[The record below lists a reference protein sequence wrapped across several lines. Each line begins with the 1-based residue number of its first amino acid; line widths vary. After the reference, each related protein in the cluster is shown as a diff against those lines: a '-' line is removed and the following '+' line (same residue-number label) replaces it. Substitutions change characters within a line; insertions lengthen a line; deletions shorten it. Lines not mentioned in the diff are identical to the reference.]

1 MGTFVRFDPQ
11 QIQSYYESKRLTHSA
26 TGYGDLVLND
36 ASAAK
41 SEIIMALSQVNPNF
55 SWHDIKQYSVEE
67 QQEFWTLREWLFCQI
82 LVLAYLN
89 FKNGQVSRQP
99 PSGFVPETYSF
110 ALFGSVKPTSD
121 IDVSVDGPLA
131 SYLIAVLEDL
141 WLSSTGAPCSRW
153 DIEFYGD
160 FSMVLDEKKNPVF
173 LNSREFNSAASQIL
187 PYVGASI
194 LRNAETLEFPEL
206 DAFIAAHPEVPALTN
221 SPWKQEAYAMIKD
234 IGAMTYNQQREQYYK
249 YLGEA
254 EKIRISVPILSQEVS
269 LKVFLAMCKANLF
282 RSENYILPST
292 VIHIV
297 RDIQAKAPQ
306 PNRNDPRC
314 SLYHAKLSTCAVG
327 RFAYLASAME
337 QLGYMKRFSY
347 DSDKVKK
354 YGDRLEAAM
363 KKYDSMSGGKQS
375 GGKQMTRSKRKTRR
389 LRRKSRGRRL
399 TGRKHK
405 SLR

>member
-1 MGTFVRFDPQ
+1 MGTFIRFDPQ
-11 QIQSYYESKRLTHSA
+11 QIQNYYESKRLTHSA
-26 TGYGDLVLND
+26 TGFGDLILNN

-41 SEIIMALSQVNPNF
+41 SEILMAIQQVDSNF
-55 SWHDIKQYSVEE
+55 SWHDIKKYSVEE
-67 QQEFWTLREWLFCQI
+67 QKEFWTLREWLFCQV

-89 FKNGQVSRQP
+89 FQTGQVSRQP
-99 PSGFVPETYSF
+99 PAGFTPESYSF

-121 IDVSVDGPLA
+121 IDVSVDGPVA
-131 SYLIAVLEDL
+131 SYLISILEDL
-141 WLSSTGAPCSRW
+141 WLSATGAPCSRW

-173 LNSREFNSAASQIL
+173 LNSREFNLAADQIL

-206 DAFIAAHPEVPALTN
+206 DAFLAAHPEVPALTK
-221 SPWKQEAYAMIKD
+221 SPWKQEAYSMMKN
-234 IGAMTYNQQREQYYK
+234 IGSMSYDQQREQYYK

-254 EKIRISVPILSQEVS
+254 EKIRNSVPVLSQDIA
-269 LKVFLAMCKANLF
+269 LKIFLAMCKANLF

-314 SLYHAKLSTCAVG
+314 TLYHAKLSTCAVG

-347 DSDKVKK
+347 DNDKVKK

-363 KKYDSMSGGKQS
+363 KKYNSIQGGRKKRQ
-375 GGKQMTRSKRKTRR
+375 TRAKR
-389 LRRKSRGRRL
+389 LRRKRMTRR
-399 TGRKHK
+399 R
-405 SLR
+405 

>member
-1 MGTFVRFDPQ
+1 MGTFIRFDPE
-11 QIQSYYESKRLTHSA
+11 QILNYYNSKKLTHSA
-26 TGYGDLVLND
+26 TGFGDLVLDD
-36 ASAAK
+36 AAMAK
-41 SEIIMALSQVNPNF
+41 SEIVMALQEVDASF

-67 QQEFWTLREWLFCQI
+67 QKRLWTLREWLFCQV

-89 FKNGQVSRQP
+89 FQKGQVSRTP
-99 PSGFVPETYSF
+99 PNGFKTSDYSF
-110 ALFGSVKPTSD
+110 ALFGSTKPTSD
-121 IDVSVDGPLA
+121 IDVSVDGPVA

-141 WLSSTGAPCSRW
+141 WLSATGAPCSRW

-160 FSMVLDEKKNPVF
+160 FSMVLDEKKSPAF
-173 LNSREFNSAASQIL
+173 LNSREFNDAAAEIL

-206 DAFIAAHPEVPALTN
+206 DAFIAAHPEVGALQSN
-221 SPWKQEAYAMIKD
+221 DWKQQAYQMMKD
-234 IGAMTYNQQREQYYK
+234 ILNMDYNQQRENYYK

-254 EKIRISVPILSQEVS
+254 EKIRNTVPVVTKDVA

-297 RDIQAKAPQ
+297 RNIQAKAPQ

-314 SLYHAKLSTCAVG
+314 SIYHSRLASCALG
-327 RFAYLASAME
+327 RFTYLASAME

-347 DSDKVKK
+347 DADKTKK
-354 YGDRLEAAM
+354 YADRLKAAM
-363 KKYDSMSGGKQS
+363 NKYSATGGRRRK
-375 GGKQMTRSKRKTRR
+375 TRSKRHRR
-389 LRRKSRGRRL
+389 RS
-399 TGRKHK
+399 TRKH
-405 SLR
+405 

>member
-1 MGTFVRFDPQ
+1 MGTLVRFDPQ
-11 QIQSYYESKRLTHSA
+11 QIQNYYESKRLTHSA
-26 TGYGDLVLND
+26 TGFGDLVLND
-36 ASAAK
+36 PTTAK
-41 SEIIMALSQVNPNF
+41 SEILMAIQQVDPAF
-55 SWHDIKQYSVEE
+55 SWHDIKKYSVEE
-67 QQEFWTLREWLFCQI
+67 QKGLWTLREWLFYQV

-89 FKNGQVSRQP
+89 FKDGQVKRQP
-99 PSGFVPETYSF
+99 PAGFSTESYSF

-121 IDVSVDGPLA
+121 IDVSVDGPVA

-141 WLSSTGAPCSRW
+141 WLSATGAPCSRW

-173 LNSREFNSAASQIL
+173 LNSREFNSAAAEIL
-187 PYVGASI
+187 PYIGASI
-194 LRNAETLEFPEL
+194 LRNAETLDFPEL
-206 DAFIAAHPEVPALTN
+206 DAFIAAHPEVPELTK
-221 SPWKQEAYAMIKD
+221 SPWKQKAYEMMKN
-234 IGAMTYNQQREQYYK
+234 IGSMSYDQQREQYYI

-254 EKIRISVPILSQEVS
+254 EKIRNSVPVLSQDIA

-314 SLYHAKLSTCAVG
+314 NLYHAKLSTCAVG

-337 QLGYMKRFSY
+337 QLGYLKRFSY
-347 DSDKVKK
+347 DSDKVIK
-354 YGDRLEAAM
+354 YGDRLEAAL
-363 KKYDSMSGGKQS
+363 KKYDSMKGG
-375 GGKQMTRSKRKTRR
+375 RRKT
-389 LRRKSRGRRL
+389 RGRRL
-399 TGRKHK
+399 RKNRRTGRK
-405 SLR
+405 RRV

>member
-11 QIQSYYESKRLTHSA
+11 QIQNYYESKRLTHSA
-26 TGYGDLVLND
+26 TGYGDLVLDN
-36 ASAAK
+36 ASEAR
-41 SEIIMALSQVNPNF
+41 SEILMAIQQVDSGF
-55 SWHDIKQYSVEE
+55 SWHDIKQYSIEE
-67 QQEFWTLREWLFCQI
+67 QKEFWTLREWLFCQV

-89 FKNGQVSRQP
+89 FQSGQVSRQP
-99 PSGFVPETYSF
+99 PSGFKPETYNF
-110 ALFGSVKPTSD
+110 ALFGSIKPTSD
-121 IDVSVDGPLA
+121 IDVSVDGPIA

-141 WLSSTGAPCSRW
+141 WLSATGKPCSRW

-173 LNSREFNSAASQIL
+173 LNSREFNSAADQIL

-206 DAFIAAHPEVPALTN
+206 DAFIAAHPEVPALTK
-221 SPWKQEAYAMIKD
+221 SSWKQEAYALLRT
-234 IGAMTYNQQREQYYK
+234 IGTMTYDQQREQYYK

-254 EKIRISVPILSQEVS
+254 EKIRNSVPILSQDIA
-269 LKVFLAMCKANLF
+269 LKVFLSMCKANLF

-314 SLYHAKLSTCAVG
+314 TMYHAKLSTCAVG

-347 DSDKVKK
+347 DSDKLKK
-354 YGDRLEAAM
+354 YSDRLEAAM
-363 KKYDSMSGGKQS
+363 KKYDSMSAGKRVLRTKRVSQ
-375 GGKQMTRSKRKTRR
+375 TKRKTRG
-389 LRRKSRGRRL
+389 LRHRSKGRRR
-399 TGRKHK
+399 TGRKH
-405 SLR
+405 

>member
-11 QIQSYYESKRLTHSA
+11 QIQNYYESKRLTHSA
-26 TGYGDLVLND
+26 TGFGDLILND
-36 ASAAK
+36 AAAAK
-41 SEIIMALSQVNPNF
+41 SEILMAIQQVDSSF
-55 SWHDIKQYSVEE
+55 SWHDIKKYSIEE
-67 QQEFWTLREWLFCQI
+67 QKEFWTLREWLFCQI

-89 FKNGQVSRQP
+89 FKNGQVYRIP
-99 PSGFVPETYSF
+99 PNGFVPESYSF

-121 IDVSVDGPLA
+121 IDVSVEGRDA

-141 WLSSTGAPCSRW
+141 WLSTTEQSCGRW

-160 FSMVLDEKKNPVF
+160 FSMVLDEKKSPVF
-173 LNSREFNSAASQIL
+173 LNSREFSNAATEIL
-187 PYVGASI
+187 PFIGCSI
-194 LRNAETLEFPEL
+194 LRNAETLDFPEL
-206 DAFIAAHPEVPALTN
+206 DAFIAAHPEVEALRK
-221 SPWKQEAYAMIKD
+221 SPWKEKAYEMMKNIS
-234 IGAMTYNQQREQYYK
+234 GMNYNEQREEYYK

-254 EKIRISVPILSQEVS
+254 EKIRNSVPVITKDVA

-292 VIHIV
+292 GIHIV

-337 QLGYMKRFSY
+337 QLGYLKRFSY
-347 DSDKVKK
+347 DADKVKK
-354 YGDRLEAAM
+354 YSDRFDAAM
-363 KKYDSMSGGKQS
+363 KKYDSITGGRR
-375 GGKQMTRSKRKTRR
+375 MKTRR
-389 LRRKSRGRRL
+389 RRNNPRRR
-399 TGRKHK
+399 TGRKH
-405 SLR
+405 